1 MTEPVDRTYDM
12 LQRVGE
18 FLKKLSQE
26 QYDALVAGEARLEVV
41 LKGAR
46 VSGGGVKK
54 AAASAVLPLPA
65 DQVAADLR
73 NLDDRQSATRYLDDL
88 KLNKSQLVLLAKEL
102 NVKITTKQNM
112 TQIRD
117 LIVAQKV
124 GSRLTTDA
132 ILGRR

>member
-12 LQRVGE
+12 LQRIGE

-46 VSGGGVKK
+46 VSGGGAKK
-54 AAASAVLPLPA
+54 AAASVVLPLPA

-73 NLDDRQSATRYLDDL
+73 NLDDRQSATRYLEDL
-88 KLNKSQLVLLAKEL
+88 KLGKPQLVLLAQEL
-102 NVKITTKQNM
+102 NVKITSRQTM
-112 TQIRD
+112 PQIRE

>member
-1 MTEPVDRTYDM
+1 MTESVDRTYDM
-12 LQRVGE
+12 LQRIGE

-46 VSGGGVKK
+46 VSGGGAKK
-54 AAASAVLPLPA
+54 AAPPAALPVSA

-73 NLDDRQSATRYLDDL
+73 NLDDRQSATRYLEDL
-88 KLNKSQLVLLAKEL
+88 KLGKPQLVLLAHEL
-102 NVKITTKQNM
+102 NVKVTTKQTM
-112 TQIRD
+112 AQIRD